1 MLAKPQIMIVDDE
14 IEFQTLLAKTLET
27 EGFDVTTAS
36 NGDAA
41 AQKVRE
47 QTYDLALLNLKMVG
61 LTGLE
66 LLKVLRCESPTTD
79 CIVVA
84 GYQELDLAIEAIR
97 MGAKEFISKPSNI
110 DDLVNRI
117 KTIVRAH
124 TAEANMKKMQV
135 EFTSKL
141 LHDLLTPLHTIKSA
155 IDYIESEVSE
165 QLAEQHKNVFRG
177 IEKSI
182 KSVDALL
189 NDMIDLSLFESG
201 KVDIEKLPADLDE
214 LIPAICT
221 QFFPR
226 TNAKR
231 IEMLIRVNENVPTTP
246 LDADKIEQVMH
257 NLLDNSIKF
266 TPRGGTIKM
275 LVRPIEE
282 VAGDQK
288 QEFVE
293 VVVSDTGAGIAPD
306 ELLFIFDKYKNFLA
320 GKTSQ
325 QKTTGLGLVICQ
337 SIVEAHDG
345 KISTEPTLGKGSRF
359 EFMLPTDS
367 MN

>member
-1 MLAKPQIMIVDDE
+1 
-14 IEFQTLLAKTLET
+14 
-27 EGFDVTTAS
+27 
-36 NGDAA
+36 
-41 AQKVRE
+41 
-47 QTYDLALLNLKMVG
+47 
-61 LTGLE
+61 
-66 LLKVLRCESPTTD
+66 
-79 CIVVA
+79 
-84 GYQELDLAIEAIR
+84 

-124 TAEANMKKMQV
+124 TAEANIKNLQV

-182 KSVDALL
+182 QSMDALL

-201 KVDIEKLPADLDE
+201 KVDIEKLPANLDE
-214 LIPAICT
+214 LIPVICT

-231 IEMLIRVNENVPTTP
+231 IEMLIQVNEAVPTTP
-246 LDADKIEQVMH
+246 LDTGKIEQVMQ
-257 NLLDNSIKF
+257 NLLDNAIKF
-266 TPRGGTIKM
+266 TPEGGTIKIQ
-275 LVRPIEE
+275 VRPIEE

-288 QEFVE
+288 REFVE
-293 VVVSDTGAGIAPD
+293 VVVSDTGAGIAPE
-306 ELLFIFDKYKNFLA
+306 ELLFIFDKYKNFLT

-337 SIVEAHDG
+337 SIVEAHGG
-345 KISTEPTLGKGSRF
+345 KMSAESALGGGSRF
-359 EFMLPTDS
+359 KFMLPADS